1 MNTLSPR
8 QQATRLAKAAAA
20 YQASAVIPHCPT
32 CAAPCCKL
40 DKLVLELDWAQ
51 VKGLWQLE
59 ESRKAFDK
67 RLASGRGPIE
77 IRPANG
83 LYYAH
88 SRPCPAFDAAVGCTV
103 YTTPLKP
110 VGCSDFPVYENE
122 GEIMADL
129 RCEAVDIEALKTA
142 LMQAFGPDTRI
153 NQRAD
158 RDFPFLVTLR
168 VRKAE

>member
-67 RLASGRGPIE
+67 RLAGGPAP
-77 IRPANG
+77 R
-83 LYYAH
+83 
-88 SRPCPAFDAAVGCTV
+88 
-103 YTTPLKP
+103 
-110 VGCSDFPVYENE
+110 
-122 GEIMADL
+122 
-129 RCEAVDIEALKTA
+129 
-142 LMQAFGPDTRI
+142 
-153 NQRAD
+153 
-158 RDFPFLVTLR
+158 TLR
-168 VRKAE
+168 KAHRLLSLYW

>member
-1 MNTLSPR
+1 MSQQSPR
-8 QQATRLAKAAAA
+8 HRLAKELATAATA
-20 YQASAVIPHCPT
+20 YQSSAVIPHCPS
-32 CAAPCCKL
+32 CAKPCCKL

-59 ESRKAFDK
+59 ESRKEFDK
-67 RLASGRGPIE
+67 RLAAGRGPIE

-88 SRPCPAFDAAVGCTV
+88 SRPCPAFDASVGCTV
-103 YTTPLKP
+103 YTTALKP

-129 RCEAVDIEALKTA
+129 RCEAVDIEALKLA
-142 LMQAFGPDTRI
+142 LTRDLGPDTRI
-153 NQRAD
+153 KQSAD
-158 RDFPFLVTLR
+158 RDFPFLVTLTVKR
-168 VRKAE
+168 